1 MKTLP
6 ISKVI
11 TLTEQTTS
19 TAINIVASL
28 IQRVDT
34 DTGGSCLLLIGRNG
48 SIRNEK
54 LFVTQA
60 PAAIAALSGVHIQL
74 TEYVGGLSY
83 YLNAM
88 CIWQLFDETTYRKV
102 SYNLGGQTL
111 NVKVTQS
118 LASLQAAINAAN
130 NNATA
135 NTVDVLAAGVNQGTA
150 TAVTGTSP
158 LYIKITGGTGGILL
172 PAATLGSFINID
184 SQVGVDLNAYPAVG
198 GYIGGGA
205 VNVPFVLQANGN
217 ASFVCNTAGYWEQ
230 AENTFPTVN
239 ADTVTSIGSTL
250 SLAATTSVNVVAG
263 GTTVT
268 ETLNSGGTGIF
279 KVNAFMVVA
288 SGTSI
293 PAAAPGPVV
302 RNMYIDITAVAVAGH
317 GIQLKSPAACT
328 QYFISV
334 GAVANA
340 LTIYDDA
347 GVAVSIPVP
356 ANTLASLYYI
366 NGAWKATHSALV

>member
-34 DTGGSCLLLIGRNG
+34 DTGGSCLLMIGRNG

-60 PAAIAALSGVHIQL
+60 PAAIAALSGVHVQL